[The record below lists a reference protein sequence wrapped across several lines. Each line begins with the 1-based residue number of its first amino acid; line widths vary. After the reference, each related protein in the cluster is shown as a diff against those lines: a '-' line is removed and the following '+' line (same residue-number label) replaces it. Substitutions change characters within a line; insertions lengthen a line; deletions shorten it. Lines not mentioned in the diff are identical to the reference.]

1 MRDAQEVEPDYRSS
15 NQAQCLFPLYNHS
28 ISTCGAAFDELYSP
42 NKKAVY
48 HTHTEYSMLRNIVI
62 KNRYV
67 DSVMLMSISA
77 RAKGGAGVKEVS
89 AMMGTDANKELMKAS
104 GLLDDAGRAAGPM
117 DIIIAVEA
125 HDSEAIQK
133 AIAAVEEMLTG
144 REERAAPTEEAPPH
158 SLPRA
163 LELFP
168 GARLL
173 FISLPGAYARREAE
187 AALNSGLHVMIFS
200 DNVPIE
206 DEIALK
212 TKARD
217 LGLLVMG
224 PDCGTAIISG
234 VALGFANVIKRG
246 PVGIV
251 GASGTGIQE
260 VSCIISNM
268 GHGITHAIGL
278 GSRDLKEEVGGV
290 SMLMG
295 IDALD
300 ADQDTKLIV
309 LISKPPA
316 PHIARKILDRA
327 RQCPKPV
334 IVNFLKGDPAEAAKR
349 GLAFSPTLEGA
360 ALMAVASLEGKKH
373 TPAGISPELQ
383 SRAKEARKALKQGQ
397 KYIRGLYSGGTL
409 ADEALL
415 ILQGVVG
422 DCYSNTPLKPEL
434 KLEDAKKSAGH
445 CLVDLG
451 DDEFTRG
458 RPHPMIDYTL
468 RRERIIQEAEDAE
481 TAVVLLDVVLGYGSH
496 PDPARELV
504 PAIEKARKLAGA
516 SGRALPFVAS
526 ITGTDSDP
534 QNRSRQKAALEDA
547 GVLIAP
553 TNARAARLAGVIAK
567 G

>member
-1 MRDAQEVEPDYRSS
+1 
-15 NQAQCLFPLYNHS
+15 
-28 ISTCGAAFDELYSP
+28 
-42 NKKAVY
+42 
-48 HTHTEYSMLRNIVI
+48 MLKNIVI

-67 DSVMLMSISA
+67 DSVMLMSISSQV
-77 RAKGGAGVKEVS
+77 KSGGGVKEVS

-125 HDSEAIQK
+125 KDSGTIQN
-133 AIAAVEEMLTG
+133 AIAAVEGLLTR
-144 REERAAPTEEAPPH
+144 REGTAAPTEQAPPH
-158 SLPRA
+158 SLARA
-163 LELFP
+163 LELRP
-168 GARLL
+168 GAKLL

-187 AALNSGLHVMIFS
+187 AALGRGLHVMIFS
-200 DNVPIE
+200 DNVTVE

-234 VALGFANVIKRG
+234 VALGFANVVSRG
-246 PVGIV
+246 TVGII

-278 GSRDLKEEVGGV
+278 GGRDLKEEVGGI

-300 ADQDTKLIV
+300 SDHDTKLIV

-316 PHIARKILDRA
+316 PAVAKRILDRA
-327 RQCPKPV
+327 TQCSKPA
-334 IVNFLKGDPAEAAKR
+334 IINFLKGDPAEAAKR
-349 GLAFSPTLEGA
+349 GLSFSPTLEGA
-360 ALMAVASLEGKKH
+360 ALKAVASLEGK
-373 TPAGISPELQ
+373 TPAPAGISPELQ
-383 SRAKEARKALKQGQ
+383 SRGKEARTALKSGQ

-409 ADEALL
+409 CDEALL
-415 ILQGVVG
+415 ILRDLVG
-422 DCYSNTPLKPEL
+422 DCCSNIPLKPEYRL
-434 KLEDAKKSAGH
+434 KDSKKSEGN

-458 RPHPMIDYTL
+458 RPHPMIDFTL
-468 RRERIIQEAEDAE
+468 RCERIVQEAGDPA
-481 TAVVLLDVVLGYGSH
+481 TAVILLDVVLGYGSH
-496 PDPARELV
+496 PDPAGALV
-504 PAIEKARKLAGA
+504 PVIEKAREVAAGG
-516 SGRALPFVAS
+516 GRTVAFVAS
-526 ITGTDSDP
+526 ITGTDADP
-534 QNRSRQKAALEDA
+534 QNRTRQKVALESA

-553 TNARAARLAGVIAK
+553 TNGQAVRLAGVIVK